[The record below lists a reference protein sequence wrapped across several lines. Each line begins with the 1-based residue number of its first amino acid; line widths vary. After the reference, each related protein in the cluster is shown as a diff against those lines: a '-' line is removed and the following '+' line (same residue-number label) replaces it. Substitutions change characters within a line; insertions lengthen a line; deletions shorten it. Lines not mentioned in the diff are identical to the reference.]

1 MSRRNWSIVIALL
14 VVASMLLAAC
24 GGGAE
29 PTAVPAPAVD
39 TAATEAAAAAAAAVD
54 TAATEAASAAAAV
67 DTAAT
72 EAAAAA
78 EAAAATA
85 EAEAA
90 AAAEAVATEAP
101 TAAPVGEACPADA
114 PQLLIWA
121 DDTRAPVLNDL
132 KPKVLEETGVCLNI
146 QILPFG
152 DIRSQMSLA
161 APAGEGPDIFVG
173 AHDWLGELYTNG
185 VVAPMDLGAKAADFD
200 PVALQAFTYEGALY
214 GLPYA
219 VENVAFVCNTDL
231 VETLPTTY
239 SELQEMAKEMQ
250 DAGTVKQFF
259 ALMAGD
265 PYHQEPINTAFGGYI
280 FGQTETGY
288 DACDV
293 GLDSEGAIAYLTWI
307 DTMVK
312 EGLLS
317 ADVDWET
324 AHVLFETGDAACMI
338 TGPWAL
344 ERFDNAGINYSIN
357 PLIGETQ
364 DGSPFVGVQGFMINS
379 FSANK
384 VLAQSFLTDYVATT
398 EVMEALYKAGNRPP
412 AYIPAQA
419 AMDDNAK
426 AFAAASVNAH
436 PMPAIPAM
444 NAVWSSW
451 GDAIVTV
458 FQQSAAPA
466 DAAATAA
473 GQVRTAAA
481 CQ

>member
-1 MSRRNWSIVIALL
+1 MFRQRMSLVLALL

-24 GGGAE
+24 GG
-29 PTAVPAPAVD
+29 
-39 TAATEAAAAAAAAVD
+39 AAQ
-54 TAATEAASAAAAV
+54 
-67 DTAAT
+67 
-72 EAAAAA
+72 
-78 EAAAATA
+78 
-85 EAEAA
+85 
-90 AAAEAVATEAP
+90 P
-101 TAAPVGEACPADA
+101 TAAPVVEPTAAPVEPTAAPVEPTATPEPVATEVVTPTAAIDTTMTVTETLKACDEGAA
-114 PQLLIWA
+114 TLSVWA
-121 DDTRAPVLNDL
+121 DDQRSAVLADI
-132 KPKVLEETGVCLNI
+132 KQQVIDETGVCLSI
-146 QILPFG
+146 EEVGFG
-152 DIRSQMSLA
+152 DIRSKVSLA

-173 AHDWLGELYTNG
+173 AHDWLGELVANG
-185 VVAPMDLGAKAADFD
+185 VPAEMDLGDKAADFD
-200 PVALQAFTYEGALY
+200 PVSLEAFSYEGKLL

-231 VETLPTTY
+231 VPTAPATY
-239 SELQEMAKEMQ
+239 EELMTMAKEMQ

-280 FGQTETGY
+280 FKLTDTGY

-293 GLDSEGAIAYLTWI
+293 GLDSEGSVAYLDFI

-312 EGLLS
+312 DGMLS

-344 ERFDNAGINYSIN
+344 DRFKTNNINYSIN
-357 PLIGETQ
+357 KLPGE
-364 DGSPFVGVQGFMINS
+364 GSPFVGVQGFMINA
-379 FSANK
+379 FSDDK
-384 VLAQSFLTDYVATT
+384 VLAQTFLTDYIATN
-398 EVMEALYKAGNRPP
+398 EVMEALYKAGGRPP
-412 AYIPAQA
+412 AYVPAQA
-419 AMDDNAK
+419 AMDDDAK
-426 AFAAASVNAH
+426 AFAAVATTGH

-444 NAVWSSW
+444 SAVWGSW

-473 GQVRTAAA
+473 GQVREAAA
-481 CQ
+481 CE